1 MVSSPERW
9 KRGRRAL
16 GEIEGE
22 RGTYWHKKKKK
33 GKEKKGKGKRASAS
47 VDV

>member
-22 RGTYWHKKKKK
+22 RGTYWHKKKRKK
-33 GKEKKGKGKRASAS
+33 RKRASAS
-47 VDV
+47 VDG